1 MGSIPIRLRHF
12 YERNF
17 LFMNKRQTIS
27 IAFLGLGI
35 SMLLYG
41 YSLHVLPV
49 YSENN
54 DKRGFATQE
63 SILVKEVSIGGL
75 QRKEDGKLYKTY
87 TGAPPKAC
95 PT

>member
-1 MGSIPIRLRHF
+1 
-12 YERNF
+12 
-17 LFMNKRQTIS
+17 MNKKQITAIVL
-27 IAFLGLGI
+27 LGLGL
-35 SMLLYG
+35 SMFLYG

-54 DKRGFATQE
+54 DQGFATAE
-63 SILVKEVSIGGL
+63 SVLIKEVSIGGL
-75 QRKEDGKLYKTY
+75 ERKPDGTLHKTY

>member
-1 MGSIPIRLRHF
+1 
-12 YERNF
+12 
-17 LFMNKRQTIS
+17 
-27 IAFLGLGI
+27 
-35 SMLLYG
+35 MLLYG

-54 DKRGFATQE
+54 DKGFATQE

-75 QRKEDGKLYKTY
+75 KRKEDGKLYKTY
-87 TGAPPKAC
+87 TGVPPKAC